1 MNNIICFCSAKGG
14 VGKTIISAS
23 FAELLSDLGKKILLI
38 DLDAATNGLTLFYLD
53 KLIKFKKSN
62 HDTKISGIFEVKEN
76 SEITPFE
83 ISKNFKM
90 IPSAYVMQD
99 NKITMPDNFE
109 NIITNL
115 INNISADFDYII
127 LDTQAGAEETN
138 KIAFKH
144 SDLVVIVSEF
154 DPMSS
159 EGIDRLKRLYSKE
172 LTYEKT
178 LILFNKILPEFSDIL
193 GKFTTITKYLSPIHW
208 DKEVMLSY
216 SQRKLPIN
224 MKSSNDYT
232 LALIKTAYS
241 LLGSEIEVE
250 INEWKKNREKSIKE
264 PAFNELELIE
274 NEISEKNKKLIQ
286 LEMKLKDL
294 YEKSKERKLLLIGF
308 IILFDF
314 FIIYSIIT
322 NIFNFAEMSN
332 PELILVFF
340 IFILSSSYLALTR
353 IGPIF
358 DKRTRHS
365 AIIIKN
371 DIRRIRDRIS
381 YLKSRKE
388 KYQVIVDSDL
398 EKLFKST

>member
-23 FAELLSDLGKKILLI
+23 FAELLSDLGKRILLI

-76 SEITPFE
+76 AEITSFE

-99 NKITMPDNFE
+99 NKITIPDNFE

-115 INNISADFDYII
+115 INNISVDFDYII
-127 LDTQAGAEETN
+127 FDTEAGAEETN

-144 SDLVVIVSEF
+144 SEIVVIVSEF

-178 LILFNKILPEFSDIL
+178 FILFNKILPEFSDIL

-232 LALIKTAYS
+232 LAVIKTAYS

-264 PAFNELELIE
+264 PALNELESIE
-274 NEISEKNKKLIQ
+274 KEISKENKKLIQ
-286 LEMKLKDL
+286 LEMMLKDL
-294 YEKSKERKLLLIGF
+294 YEKSKERTLFTLMGIVIFLTFFMYVYFFNKMLKPEYIYVLI
-308 IILFDF
+308 
-314 FIIYSIIT
+314 
-322 NIFNFAEMSN
+322 IFVISS
-332 PELILVFF
+332 LILSFRT
-340 IFILSSSYLALTR
+340 IL
-353 IGPIF
+353 PIF
-358 DKRTRHS
+358 GKRRRNS
-365 AIIIKN
+365 EIIIKN
-371 DIRRIRDRIS
+371 DIEYIRDRIS

>member
-1 MNNIICFCSAKGG
+1 
-14 VGKTIISAS
+14 
-23 FAELLSDLGKKILLI
+23 LI

-76 SEITPFE
+76 YEITSFE
-83 ISKNFKM
+83 ISKNIKM

-99 NKITMPDNFE
+99 NKITIPDNFE

-178 LILFNKILPEFSDIL
+178 LILFNKILPEFSEIL

-232 LALIKTAYS
+232 LAVIKTAYS

-264 PAFNELELIE
+264 PAFNELEVIE
-274 NEISEKNKKLIQ
+274 KEISEKNTIFIQ

-294 YEKSKERKLLLIGF
+294 YEKSKERKLFFLIGL
-308 IILFDF
+308 IILFGSFITSMYLLDF
-314 FIIYSIIT
+314 I
-322 NIFNFAEMSN
+322 NRLE
-332 PELILVFF
+332 PELIIVFTGF
-340 IFILSSSYLALTR
+340 AALSIILIYRT
-353 IGPIF
+353 IEPIF

-365 AIIIKN
+365 AIITKN
-371 DIRRIRDRIS
+371 EIERIRDRIS

>member
-1 MNNIICFCSAKGG
+1 MNSIICFCSAKGG

-23 FAELLSDLGKKILLI
+23 FAKLLSNLGKKILLI
-38 DLDAATNGLTLFYLD
+38 DLDAATNGLTLFYID
-53 KLIKFKKSN
+53 KLIKFKKSK
-62 HDTKISGIFEVKEN
+62 HDTNISGIFEVKEN
-76 SEITPFE
+76 SEIKPFE
-83 ISKNFKM
+83 ISKNIKM
-90 IPSAYVMQD
+90 IPSSYVMQD
-99 NKITMPDNFE
+99 NKNTTPDNFE

-115 INNISADFDYII
+115 INNISTDFDYII
-127 LDTQAGAEETN
+127 FDTQAGAEETN

-178 LILFNKILPEFSDIL
+178 FILFNKILPEFSDIL

-232 LALIKTAYS
+232 LAVIKTAYS
-241 LLGSEIEVE
+241 LLRSEIELE
-250 INEWKKNREKSIKE
+250 INEWKKNNEQSIKE
-264 PAFNELELIE
+264 PAFNELEVIE
-274 NEISEKNKKLIQ
+274 KEISEKNTKLIQ

-294 YEKSKERKLLLIGF
+294 YGKSKDQKLLYLIGATILSACF
-308 IILFDF
+308 ITLYNLFDF
-314 FIIYSIIT
+314 GEKLAPVI
-322 NIFNFAEMSN
+322 
-332 PELILVFF
+332 V
-340 IFILSSSYLALTR
+340 LALLIVVISFLIVFYSEFRKT
-353 IGPIF
+353 I

-365 AIIIKN
+365 AIIIKS
-371 DIRRIRDRIS
+371 DIEHIRDRIS

>member
-23 FAELLSDLGKKILLI
+23 FAKLLSNLGKKILLI

-62 HDTKISGIFEVKEN
+62 HDAKISGIFEVKEN
-76 SEITPFE
+76 AEITPFE
-83 ISKNFKM
+83 ISKNIKM
-90 IPSAYVMQD
+90 VPSAYVMQD
-99 NKITMPDNFE
+99 NKVTMPDNFE

-127 LDTQAGAEETN
+127 FDTQAGAEEIN
-138 KIAFKH
+138 KIAFKY
-144 SDLVVIVSEF
+144 SNLVVIVSEF

-216 SQRKLPIN
+216 SQRKLPID

-232 LALIKTAYS
+232 LAVIKTAYS

-250 INEWKKNREKSIKE
+250 INEWKKNREKSIKQ
-264 PAFNELELIE
+264 PAFNELEVIE
-274 NEISEKNKKLIQ
+274 KEISEKNKKLIQ

-294 YEKSKERKLLLIGF
+294 YEKSKERKLYFIIGF
-308 IILFDF
+308 ISLSGLFAS
-314 FIIYSIIT
+314 IIY
-322 NIFNFAEMSN
+322 IFEFFGEMSKY
-332 PELILVFF
+332 ELIPAFIVLVMVFLT
-340 IFILSSSYLALTR
+340 IFYR
-353 IGPIF
+353 IIIPIY

-371 DIRRIRDRIS
+371 DFENIRDRIS
-381 YLKSRKE
+381 YLKNRKE
-388 KYQVIVDSDL
+388 KYLVIVDSDL

>member
-23 FAELLSDLGKKILLI
+23 FAKLLSDLGKKILLI

-83 ISKNFKM
+83 ISKNIKM

-115 INNISADFDYII
+115 INNISVDFDYII

-144 SDLVVIVSEF
+144 SDLLVIVSEF
-154 DPMSS
+154 DPMSA

-172 LTYEKT
+172 LTHEKT

-216 SQRKLPIN
+216 SQRELPIN

-264 PAFNELELIE
+264 PAFNELEVIE
-274 NEISEKNKKLIQ
+274 KEINEENTKLIQ

-294 YEKSKERKLLLIGF
+294 YEKSKELKLILIGS
-308 IILFDF
+308 IILLGPF
-314 FIIYSIIT
+314 IYSIYKFYFT
-322 NIFNFAEMSN
+322 EMLE
-332 PELILVFF
+332 PELIFAFF
-340 IFILSSSYLALTR
+340 LFIIPLLFIVLRT
-353 IGPIF
+353 IGPTF

-371 DIRRIRDRIS
+371 DIEHIRDRIS
-381 YLKSRKE
+381 YLKNRKE

>member
-23 FAELLSDLGKKILLI
+23 FAKLLSDLGKKILLI
-38 DLDAATNGLTLFYLD
+38 DLDAATNGLTLFYID
-53 KLIKFKKSN
+53 KLIKFKKSK
-62 HDTKISGIFEVKEN
+62 HDTNISGIFEVKEN
-76 SEITPFE
+76 SEIKPFE
-83 ISKNFKM
+83 ISKNIKM
-90 IPSAYVMQD
+90 IPSSYVMQD
-99 NKITMPDNFE
+99 NKNTTPDNFE

-115 INNISADFDYII
+115 IDNISADFDYVI

-178 LILFNKILPEFSDIL
+178 LILFNKILPEFSEIL

-232 LALIKTAYS
+232 LAVIKTAYS

-264 PAFNELELIE
+264 PAFNELEVIE
-274 NEISEKNKKLIQ
+274 KEINEKNTKLIK

-294 YEKSKERKLLLIGF
+294 YEKSKEYNLLFLIGF
-308 IILFDF
+308 IILFVSF
-314 FIIYSIIT
+314 FIVSFYRS
-322 NIFNFAEMSN
+322 NFSEMYGL
-332 PELILVFF
+332 EMLLIFF
-340 IFILSSSYLALTR
+340 IMIIPPLIFVFYR
-353 IGPIF
+353 IIKPIF

-371 DIRRIRDRIS
+371 DIENIRDRIS